1 MLLAEQIVIDCPPQ
15 RLGDFF
21 RHRPVDWITPLLRL
35 AGDEG
40 EAAGLAVL
48 GESAEGPD
56 RTQGP
61 GGRQHRAEVGEV
73 TGVDGGFR
81 AVLHW
86 CTTDYRAL
94 FREFDGTVDVR
105 PLQGHSVL
113 SIEGLVT
120 GPPGAPASG
129 PATVAV
135 RRAAEYAVRSLL
147 GHLRTA
153 VEASP
158 FAAR

>member
-1 MLLAEQIVIDCPPQ
+1 MLLAEQIVIDCPLQ
-15 RLGDFF
+15 RLEDLF

-48 GESAEGPD
+48 GEAAEGPD
-56 RTQGP
+56 RSQPP
-61 GGRQHRAEVGEV
+61 GGRQHRVEVGEV
-73 TGVDGGFR
+73 TCAHGGFR
-81 AVLHW
+81 APLHW

-94 FREFDGTVDVR
+94 FRQFDGTVEVR

-113 SIEGLVT
+113 SIEGVAV
-120 GPPGAPASG
+120 GPPGPPAPG

-135 RRAAEYAVRSLL
+135 RRAAESAVRGLL

-153 VEASP
+153 VESSP
-158 FAAR
+158 FASR